1 MAWESSPWMIGN
13 GVEHTVE
20 VARLLAHAGTGGAE
34 GIVTPGDLKVQ
45 PLNVP
50 GTKVRI
56 APGAALLKNR
66 YPGGGQ
72 QTYVGRNTAEH
83 EVSITAT
90 GSSGGRSDLVVA
102 RVLDPQYEG
111 QEPVDPNDF
120 DYMRTEVIEDV
131 PSSTKRFDE
140 LGLNYPAVALARI
153 DLPASTGTVQAQHV
167 TDLRVMAQPRKE
179 RHLIAYAL
187 TSNDGPNNDGVF
199 TLTSTTG
206 AAWPRIEELGNTQDW
221 YLEVP
226 EWAERVRVVATWGGV
241 RIEKDGNNSNNVY
254 GHIWV
259 HIGAVDDPDAV
270 ESQVT
275 SFDTS
280 NTADNVREAWMAAD
294 DRVMPKSL
302 RGRRIPFY
310 MRGKINGGTYAR
322 PKLTGLS
329 SVVLDVEFYET
340 TV

>member
-56 APGAALLKNR
+56 APGAVLLKNR

-72 QTYVGRNTAEH
+72 QTYVGRNTSEH

-90 GSSGGRSDLVVA
+90 GSGGGRSDLVVA

-120 DYMRTEVIEDV
+120 DYMRTEIIEDV

-153 DLPASTGTVQAQHV
+153 DLPASTGTIESSHI
-167 TDLRVMAQPRKE
+167 TDLRSMAQPRKE

-187 TSNDGPNNDGVF
+187 EESDGQLR
-199 TLTSTTG
+199 LTSTTG
-206 AAWPRIEELGNTQDW
+206 AAWPKIEDIGNTEQW
-221 YLEVP
+221 YLDVP
-226 EWAERVRVVATWGGV
+226 EWAERVRVLATWNGV
-241 RIEKDGNNSNNVY
+241 FIENTPQQNVW
-254 GHIWV
+254 GRVWA
-259 HIGAVDDPDAV
+259 HIGAVNDPDRV
-270 ESQVT
+270 ETPKSG
-275 SFDTS
+275 FDT
-280 NTADNVREAWMAAD
+280 AQYDGNVREAWAAAGD
-294 DRVMPKSL
+294 LAVPAGL
-302 RGRRIPFY
+302 RGRRIPVY
-310 MRGKINGGTYAR
+310 LRGRVDSGTGNSR
-322 PKLTGLS
+322 PVLRFAS
-329 SVVLDVEFYET
+329 SVSLDIEFYEDS
-340 TV
+340 V